1 MDYKVILS
9 SEAVKE
15 LQESYEWYE
24 GRSEGLGVR
33 FIELIDKVIKLILV
47 NPEGYP
53 IKRVPYRE
61 IVLSK
66 FPYLIV
72 YEFVKE
78 KHIVYILHIFHTK
91 RNPKLKYKQK

>member
-1 MDYKVILS
+1 MDNKIIIS

-24 GRSEGLGVR
+24 ARSDGLGGR
-33 FIELIDKVIKLILV
+33 FVEFFEKAINLILL

-53 IKRVPYRE
+53 NKREPYRE
-61 IVLSK
+61 MVLGK

-78 KHIVYILHIFHTK
+78 EHIVYILHVFHTK
-91 RNPKLKYKQK
+91 RNPTLKAKT

>member
-1 MDYKVILS
+1 MEYKIILS

-15 LQESYEWYE
+15 LQESYQWYE
-24 GRSEGLGVR
+24 GRSEGLGGR
-33 FIELIDKVIKLILV
+33 FVEFIDKTIKLILL

-53 IKRVPYRE
+53 NKRGSYRE
-61 IVLSK
+61 MVLSK

-78 KHIVYILHIFHTK
+78 EHIVYILHVFHTK
-91 RNPKLKYKQK
+91 RNPTLK